1 MRIFTT
7 SSMKS
12 TPENN
17 FFSNQPFLNVKG
29 KLLDLSQPR
38 VMGILNVT
46 PDSFFDGG
54 QYLSTDAVLV
64 QVERMLQA
72 GATCIDVGGYSTRPG
87 AEVVTPE
94 EEKKRVLPAIRR
106 IMKAF
111 PDAVLSID
119 TFRSEVAR
127 AAVAEGACI
136 INDVTGG
143 EGDPQMFAT
152 AGVLKVPYILM
163 HMRGTPQTMN
173 QQTDYEDL
181 VKEIAL
187 YFQQRILAL
196 RHHGVKDIILD
207 PGIGFAKTVAQ
218 NFQLL
223 NQFDHFKIFSQ
234 PKLIGVSRKSLIW
247 RTLHVT
253 PEEALNGTSVLNTV
267 ALLKGASILRVHDV
281 KQAVEAINLIHAL
294 KNH

>member
-1 MRIFTT
+1 M
-7 SSMKS
+7 
-12 TPENN
+12 PENN
-17 FFSNQPFLNVKG
+17 FFSAQPLLSVNG
-29 KLLDLSQPR
+29 KLLDLNQPR
-38 VMGILNVT
+38 IMGILNVT

-54 QYLSTDAVLV
+54 QYLSTDAVLI
-64 QVERMLQA
+64 QVEKMLQD
-72 GATCIDVGGYSTRPG
+72 GAAFIDVGGYSTRPG

-94 EEKKRVLPAIRR
+94 EEIKRVVPAIRR

-111 PDAVLSID
+111 PDALISID

-127 AAVAEGACI
+127 AAIEEGACI

-143 EGDPQMFAT
+143 DADAQMFAT
-152 AGVLKVPYILM
+152 AGALRVPYILM

-173 QQTDYEDL
+173 QLTDYEDL
-181 VKEIAL
+181 LKDIAS
-187 YFQQRILAL
+187 YFQQKIVAL
-196 RHHGVKDIILD
+196 QQHGVKDIILD
-207 PGIGFAKTVAQ
+207 PGIGFAKTVQQ

-223 NQFDHFKIFSQ
+223 QQLEYFRIFSQ

-247 RTLHVT
+247 KTLKIT

-281 KQAVEAINLIHAL
+281 KEAVETIKLIQSLRMH
-294 KNH
+294 

>member
-1 MRIFTT
+1 M
-7 SSMKS
+7 
-12 TPENN
+12 PENN
-17 FFSNQPFLNVKG
+17 FFSVQPLLNVNG
-29 KLLDLSQPR
+29 KLLDLNQPR

-54 QYLSTDAVLV
+54 QYLSTDAVLI
-64 QVERMLQA
+64 QVEKMLQD
-72 GATCIDVGGYSTRPG
+72 GAAFIDVGGYSTRPG

-94 EEKKRVLPAIRR
+94 EEIKRVVPAIRR

-111 PDAVLSID
+111 PDTAISID
-119 TFRSEVAR
+119 TFRSIVAR
-127 AAVAEGACI
+127 AAVEEGACM

-143 EGDPQMFAT
+143 DADAQMFAT
-152 AGVLKVPYILM
+152 AGVLRVPYILM

-173 QQTDYEDL
+173 QLTDYEDL
-181 VKEIAL
+181 LKDIAS
-187 YFQQRILAL
+187 YFQQKIVAL
-196 RHHGVKDIILD
+196 QQQGVKDIILD
-207 PGIGFAKTVAQ
+207 PGIGFAKTVQQ

-223 NQFDHFKIFSQ
+223 QQLEYFRIFSQ

-247 RTLHVT
+247 KTLNVT

-281 KQAVEAINLIHAL
+281 KEAVEAIKLIQAL
-294 KNH
+294 KAH

>member
-7 SSMKS
+7 SIMKS
-12 TPENN
+12 MPENN
-17 FFSNQPFLNVKG
+17 FFSTQPLLNVKG
-29 KLLDLSQPR
+29 KLLDMSQPR
-38 VMGILNVT
+38 VMGVLNVT

-54 QYLSTDAVLV
+54 QYLSTDAVLL
-64 QVERMLQA
+64 QVEKMLQD
-72 GATCIDVGGYSTRPG
+72 GATFIDVGGYSSRPG

-94 EEKKRVLPAIRR
+94 EEIKRVVPAIRR

-111 PDAVLSID
+111 PDALISID

-127 AAVAEGACI
+127 AAVEEGACI
-136 INDVTGG
+136 INDVSGG
-143 EGDPQMFAT
+143 EADARMFET
-152 AGVLKVPYILM
+152 VGTLHVPYILM

-173 QQTDYEDL
+173 QHTNYEDML
-181 VKEIAL
+181 KEIAA
-187 YFQQRILAL
+187 YFQQRILSL
-196 RHHGVKDIILD
+196 QQQGVKDIILD
-207 PGIGFAKTVAQ
+207 PGIGFAKTVQQ

-223 NQFDHFKIFSQ
+223 QQLDYFRIFSQ

-247 RTLHVT
+247 RTLNIT

-281 KQAVEAINLIHAL
+281 KEAVEVIKLIHAL
-294 KNH
+294 KPH